1 MAILARI
8 RLGEHALRESEQGWV
23 EREELCRMLGTDANK
38 LNVDI
43 HRVCKQFSALRI
55 QDAAAVV
62 ERRPGA
68 GMVRLGVPRVE
79 VFTL

>member
-1 MAILARI
+1 MALLARI
-8 RLGEHALRESEQGWV
+8 RLGEHALRESEQGWG
-23 EREELCRMLGTDANK
+23 EREGLCRMLGTD
-38 LNVDI
+38 V
-43 HRVCKQFSALRI
+43 I

-62 ERRPGA
+62 ERRPGT